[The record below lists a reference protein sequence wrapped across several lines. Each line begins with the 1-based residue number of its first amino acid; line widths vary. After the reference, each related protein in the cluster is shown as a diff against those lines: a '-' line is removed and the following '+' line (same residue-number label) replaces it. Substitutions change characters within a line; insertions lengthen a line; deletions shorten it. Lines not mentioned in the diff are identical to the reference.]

1 MEVMSYVVHPNA
13 ICDSKTIGPGTC
25 IWAFAHI
32 LDQVEI
38 GEDCNICDFV
48 YIENGA
54 KLGNR
59 VTVKSGVQIWEGVD
73 IEDDVFIGPNVTFT
87 NDKYPRSRNIDFK
100 LLRTT
105 IRKGATLG
113 ANSTILPGLTI
124 GKNAVVGAGSV
135 VTRDVNDHETVMG
148 NPARKK
154 RKFLSF

>member
-1 MEVMSYVVHPNA
+1 MSYVVHPNA
-13 ICDSKTIGPGTC
+13 ICDSKTIGPGTR

-32 LDQVEI
+32 LDQAEI

>member
-1 MEVMSYVVHPNA
+1 MSYVVHPNA
-13 ICDSKTIGPGTC
+13 ICDSKTIGPGTR

-105 IRKGATLG
+105 IRKGASLG

-124 GKNAVVGAGSV
+124 GNNAVVGAGSV